1 MLTVNMSHPKYI
13 CTSRFSFTI
22 DLLIVVNK
30 IFIFATFKNADIAFH
45 KCLNITKKC
54 ANFAKVCSIFYGTM
68 MFYI

>member
-30 IFIFATFKNADIAFH
+30 IFIFTTFKNADITCY
-45 KCLNITKKC
+45 KCLNITKNVLTLPKYV
-54 ANFAKVCSIFYGTM
+54 AFFMAQ
-68 MFYI
+68 